1 MNNYWL
7 KSQFECQPGKTKSGL
22 AKALGLEPPAI
33 SKILNGTRQI
43 KAREYAIMREYFGLP
58 ANSDNMMKN
67 NYRLQNFR
75 TAVDLIEKS
84 CNGRADDWFVPISVL
99 QNKGKT
105 PDKIRIFTVEDD
117 LMLPEFRRGDS
128 VFVDLTDC
136 CASTAGVF
144 VVSDGFG
151 AMIRECSKLPG
162 TAAAQIEVRANNPA
176 FPPTTLAQDDFK
188 ILGRVIAKLQW
199 L

>member
-7 KSQFECQPGKTKSGL
+7 KTQFSRYPGKTKSGL

-43 KAREYAIMREYFGLP
+43 KAREYAIMRDYFGLP
-58 ANSDNMMKN
+58 ANNDNVTKN
-67 NYRLQNFR
+67 NHRLQSFR

-84 CNGRADDWFVPISVL
+84 CNGRADDWFIPINVL
-99 QNKGKT
+99 HDKGKT

-117 LMLPEFRRGDS
+117 LMLPEFKRGDS

-136 CASTAGVF
+136 CAAQSGVF

-151 AMIRECSKLPG
+151 AMIRECTALPG
-162 TAAAQIEVRANNPA
+162 I
-176 FPPTTLAQDDFK
+176 LAH
-188 ILGRVIAKLQW
+188 I
-199 L
+199 